1 MLSILP
7 WALVALPLTEARFGI
22 RPRAQNNETAQCC
35 PCVSSSLSPQAT
47 TVTVTVTSP
56 KETVTIDHTVVQQA
70 TTVFVTHTVAA
81 GSPSAATHEATA
93 NAEPLAKIETVFNAV
108 SSSGTSTNIEPIK
121 TITKTVQ
128 PGDGQLGEATES
140 PKTVTVTVKQD
151 EPTSAEAAS
160 TATVTTSLGT
170 PVFSTPLPNA
180 AVLSSSNHDQGTGAS
195 TVTVTVGSAP
205 EASQSTESGPIINTV
220 AFLPTPSSPETA
232 TSVETPA
239 SPTAAT
245 MTSAGKP
252 ANSTSEP
259 VAVEKGPA
267 SPSTATVTLAR
278 NPSKPGA
285 ETVTFVENPANQG
298 SSATA
303 TAAAAATSGSNL
315 SNSAAK
321 TVTFAENIPQSS
333 SPALTRTSPNPSVQT
348 VDFVPNTPN
357 PTITTPSAAQPA
369 TTTPPQLETMVPVT
383 DRFTTLTQTMTSGG
397 NVTVEVII
405 VNIFTGETIC
415 RKEGSDEPCDDST
428 HETHLLKP
436 SGEVSCLTTGI
447 FTKTATAT
455 AFNTVV
461 VTVSPGLW
469 SNGTLA
475 TGVAPPAG
483 AATGTGSPMLRRG
496 RVPMVRR
503 RL

>member
-1 MLSILP
+1 MLSLLP
-7 WALVALPLTEARFGI
+7 WALVALPLTEARFGV

-35 PCVSSSLSPQAT
+35 PCVSSSLVPQAT
-47 TVTVTVTSP
+47 TVTVTVRSP

-93 NAEPLAKIETVFNAV
+93 NAEPLAKIETVLNAV
-108 SSSGTSTNIEPIK
+108 VSSGTSTNMEPIK
-121 TITKTVQ
+121 TVTKTVQ
-128 PGDGQLGEATES
+128 SGDESGS

-160 TATVTTSLGT
+160 AATVTTSPGT
-170 PVFSTPLPNA
+170 PVLSTPLPNA
-180 AVLSSSNHDQGTGAS
+180 AVPSSSDNNQGPGAS

-205 EASQSTESGPIINTV
+205 EASQSTESRPSINTV
-220 AFLPTPSSPETA
+220 AFLPTPSIPETA
-232 TSVETPA
+232 TFVETPTN
-239 SPTAAT
+239 PTAAT

-259 VAVEKGPA
+259 VAVEKDPA
-267 SPSTATVTLAR
+267 SLSTATVTLAR

-303 TAAAAATSGSNL
+303 TAAAATTSGGND
-315 SNSAAK
+315 SNSAAE

-333 SPALTRTSPNPSVQT
+333 SPALTRASPNPSVQT

-357 PTITTPSAAQPA
+357 PTITTSSAAQPA
-369 TTTPPQLETMVPVT
+369 ITTPPQLETMVPVT

-397 NVTVEVII
+397 NVTVEIII

-428 HETHLLKP
+428 QETHLLKP

-483 AATGTGSPMLRRG
+483 AATGTGRPMLRRG